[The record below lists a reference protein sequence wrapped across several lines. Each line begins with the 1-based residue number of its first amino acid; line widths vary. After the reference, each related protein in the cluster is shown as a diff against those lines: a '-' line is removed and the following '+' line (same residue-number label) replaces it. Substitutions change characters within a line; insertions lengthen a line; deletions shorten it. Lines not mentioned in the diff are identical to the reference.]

1 MIAEIPLTSTDPPRG
16 STLAR
21 TRTRLASNRH
31 LYGSVPAPPPRVQH
45 SKLYQ
50 LLNSSSQAHGSVL
63 FDRALLLLILANV
76 YVDVMLTVDEWA
88 AQHGAA
94 AKVFETVSSLLFI
107 AEYITRFAVAG
118 ERAKY
123 RGTAGRWRFVTSWAS
138 IVDLCSFMPWIAEK
152 LIYWGEDGDVPST
165 AYVRAFRVLRILKT
179 DRFTG
184 AADALGRV
192 FYVNM
197 HILGVAGVLAVLV
210 CVEINQCVGAGL

>member
-1 MIAEIPLTSTDPPRG
+1 
-16 STLAR
+16 
-21 TRTRLASNRH
+21 
-31 LYGSVPAPPPRVQH
+31 
-45 SKLYQ
+45 
-50 LLNSSSQAHGSVL
+50 
-63 FDRALLLLILANV
+63 
-76 YVDVMLTVDEWA
+76 MLTEKISR
-88 AQHGAA
+88 HGAA

-123 RGTAGRWRFVTSWAS
+123 RGTAGGGASSASWAS

-165 AYVRAFRVLRILKT
+165 AYVRAFSVLRILKT

-184 AADALGRV
+184 AADALGQV

-197 HILGVAGVLAVLV
+197 HILGVAGC
-210 CVEINQCVGAGL
+210 CVSGDAGAFHVVVALLLRKRRRGSNPSRRRCTCRSSC

>member
-1 MIAEIPLTSTDPPRG
+1 MAWGARNLIST
-16 STLAR
+16 
-21 TRTRLASNRH
+21 
-31 LYGSVPAPPPRVQH
+31 Q
-45 SKLYQ
+45 
-50 LLNSSSQAHGSVL
+50 
-63 FDRALLLLILANV
+63 
-76 YVDVMLTVDEWA
+76 
-88 AQHGAA
+88 
-94 AKVFETVSSLLFI
+94 
-107 AEYITRFAVAG
+107 EYITRFAVAG

-152 LIYWGEDGDVPST
+152 IIYWGEDSGDVPST

-197 HILGVAGVLAVLV
+197 HILGVAGVLAGMLVLFTSSLL
-210 CVEINQCVGAGL
+210 CVTRARGTSRVVSP

>member
-1 MIAEIPLTSTDPPRG
+1 MAWGARNLIST
-16 STLAR
+16 
-21 TRTRLASNRH
+21 
-31 LYGSVPAPPPRVQH
+31 QE
-45 SKLYQ
+45 
-50 LLNSSSQAHGSVL
+50 
-63 FDRALLLLILANV
+63 
-76 YVDVMLTVDEWA
+76 YV
-88 AQHGAA
+88 
-94 AKVFETVSSLLFI
+94 
-107 AEYITRFAVAG
+107 TRFCVAG
-118 ERAKY
+118 ERAKF

-197 HILGVAGVLAVLV
+197 HILGVAGVLAAMLVLFTSSLL
-210 CVEINQCVGAGL
+210 CVTRAQETSRVVIP